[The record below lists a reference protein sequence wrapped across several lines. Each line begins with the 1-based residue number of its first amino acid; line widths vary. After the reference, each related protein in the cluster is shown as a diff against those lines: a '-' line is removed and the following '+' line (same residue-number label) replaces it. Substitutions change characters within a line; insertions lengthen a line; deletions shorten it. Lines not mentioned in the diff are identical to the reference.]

1 MEARS
6 AQRRLGLHSG
16 GSVYLAN
23 LGGSC
28 LRSGGS
34 WRLGVP
40 SLTTHI
46 HQTSSSRISSIVHY
60 KHTLQAS
67 RTSSIIHNTH
77 TQGFQNFQH
86 HTLHKYTIHI
96 HQTSRTSSIIQ
107 YTHTLGFQNF
117 QHHTLYTI
125 YTQTNQTSRT
135 STIILFTLHT
145 IHYTSRTSSIILDF
159 FIFFTT
165 AGVSPLIDTKFHIKL
180 LLKSNSK
187 TKISYFTMHT

>member
-6 AQRRLGLHSG
+6 AQRRLGLPSG
-16 GSVYLAN
+16 GSVYQAN

-28 LRSGGS
+28 LRSS

-46 HQTSSSRISSIVHY
+46 HQTSSSRPSSIVHY

-67 RTSSIIHNTH
+67 RTSSIIHYTNTLF
-77 TQGFQNFQH
+77 T
-86 HTLHKYTIHI
+86 YTRLLELLASYSIHI
-96 HQTSRTSSIIQ
+96 RQASRTSSVIHYSQ
-107 YTHTLGFQNF
+107 F
-117 QHHTLYTI
+117 
-125 YTQTNQTSRT
+125 TQTNQTSRT